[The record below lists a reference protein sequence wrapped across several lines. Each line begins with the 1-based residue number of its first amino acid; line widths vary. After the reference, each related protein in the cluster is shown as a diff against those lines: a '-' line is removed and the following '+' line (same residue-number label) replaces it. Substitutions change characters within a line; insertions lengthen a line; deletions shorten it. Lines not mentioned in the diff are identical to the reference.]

1 MDGGVLA
8 RDGRSERMGEGRDL
22 MTMMVVVRHGDQRAD
37 HLLESE
43 SRMIGVAG
51 VDRCDNHRGREED
64 HMDRR
69 VDESHSL
76 RRAVESVLGGGWR

>member
-1 MDGGVLA
+1 MA
-8 RDGRSERMGEGRDL
+8 RDGRSERMGEDRGL
-22 MTMMVVVRHGDQRAD
+22 MMMAAVRRGDQRGD

-43 SRMIGVAG
+43 SRMTGVAG

-69 VDESHSL
+69 VDESRSP
-76 RRAVESVLGGGWR
+76 RREVVSVVGGRWC